1 MTLMSRLRRFLRAT
15 DGTASVEVV
24 LLFPLM
30 LWPFLTGMEAGI
42 MQMRRVMFE
51 YAVDVVARD
60 VRMGISGFGTAA
72 EIRAAVCDRAG
83 IIPDCA
89 NNLMLELAPVQ
100 VEGFT
105 ATESAATCRNRD
117 QEVQP
122 ATTFNPGSQNE
133 LMFMRFCVLY
143 DPIFPGVGIGA
154 RLDQVE
160 GGGVAMVTKTF
171 FVNEP

>member
-1 MTLMSRLRRFLRAT
+1 MTLLSRLRRFLRAT

-24 LLFPLM
+24 ILFPLM

-51 YAVDVVARD
+51 HAVDVVARD
-60 VRMGISGFGTAA
+60 VRMGKSGFGTAA

-105 ATESAATCRNRD
+105 ATESAVTCRNRD

-160 GGGVAMVTKTF
+160 GGGVAMVTETF